1 MTVRSRFRNYGA
13 VKTERSMVR
22 MARQM
27 LSDECGS
34 ELVEFALS
42 IWVWSGM
49 VFLILY
55 GTYAIYAEHFA
66 NMAAH
71 DAARY
76 AIVRGSTWNGTSCGS
91 TSSMECMA
99 TSTDVKKF
107 VVARL
112 APGLLADKL
121 TVSTTWPGLTSA
133 GTSCDTDYGSNS
145 PNCVVK
151 VEVDYSLTL
160 PFASATALTLR
171 DTAETTI
178 LQ

>member
-1 MTVRSRFRNYGA
+1 MVARSHCRNDGTVKAAGLIA
-13 VKTERSMVR
+13 R
-22 MARQM
+22 MAWRIW
-27 LSDECGS
+27 SDESGS

-42 IWVWSGM
+42 IWVWIGM

-66 NMAAH
+66 DMAAH
-71 DAARY
+71 DATRY
-76 AIVRGSTWNGTSCGS
+76 AIVRGSTWNGTSCAS

-99 TSTDVKKF
+99 TSTDIKNF

-112 APGLLADKL
+112 APGLLSDDL
-121 TVSTTWPGLTSA
+121 TVSTTWSGLTSA

-145 PNCVVK
+145 PNCIVK
-151 VEVDYSLTL
+151 VEVGYSLML
-160 PFASATALTLR
+160 PFASANKLTL
-171 DTAETTI
+171 TVAAEMTI